1 MENTVLTEHES
12 ACRAAHE
19 QVQLLQHL
27 YARLAEENDGRHQ
40 SIDRRRRMDELRTDR
55 QALVA
60 RLKALGLLRTE
71 PDPEREGLLGI
82 AAELKQAFA
91 GRNGDAVTD
100 RLLTEECEFL
110 RLCEQLAGHDDAGAL
125 GEIIDRT
132 RAAVERLQSAQQ
144 ATATGG

>member
-27 YARLAEENDGRHQ
+27 YGRLAEENGGRHQ
-40 SIDRRRRMDELRTDR
+40 GFDRRRRMDELRRDR
-55 QALVA
+55 EALVA
-60 RLKALGLLRTE
+60 RLKTLGLLRTE

-82 AAELKQAFA
+82 ATELKQAFG

-100 RLLTEECEFL
+100 RLVTEEREFL
-110 RLCEQLAGHDDAGAL
+110 RLCEQLASHDDDQKID
-125 GEIIDRT
+125 EIIDRT
-132 RAAVERLQSAQQ
+132 RVAIEGLQSA
-144 ATATGG
+144 